1 MAQDLRLRVA
11 QTDRP
16 ESLLLREVV
25 CSRSRVLHRL
35 EVHVCLV
42 LVLLVGC
49 IVLLLLVRIVVVLLL
64 LGLVLIV
71 LLLGRFVVVL
81 LLAGILIVLGLA
93 SILVV
98 LLLLLRSLVV
108 DGTALICLVHGLSII
123 HLIVVVRSFFV
134 PALVSLDPDLVVLTV
149 LVGLLWHD
157 FDRTWQVTVDPVILL
172 PSVLDL

>member
-1 MAQDLRLRVA
+1 M
-11 QTDRP
+11 
-16 ESLLLREVV
+16 
-25 CSRSRVLHRL
+25 
-35 EVHVCLV
+35 
-42 LVLLVGC
+42 
-49 IVLLLLVRIVVVLLL
+49 IVL
-64 LGLVLIV
+64 
-71 LLLGRFVVVL
+71 LLLGRFVVIL

-108 DGTALICLVHGLSII
+108 DGTALICLVHGLCIV
-123 HLIVVVRSFFV
+123 HLIVVVRSFVV

-157 FDRTWQVTVDPVILL
+157 FDRTWQVAVDPIVLL